1 MGPQATIMVLRLPRM
16 EHSGEESGEHITA
29 AKGTMLPEMID
40 NRVQVNPAVG
50 FCCIPLSLIQFISVS
65 PMTKPIE
72 SSARMEGNACAVY
85 PDIRPWPTCVHAAV
99 SVANN

>member
-1 MGPQATIMVLRLPRM
+1 MVLRLPRM

-72 SSARMEGNACAVY
+72 SSARMEGNASALPCWIY
-85 PDIRPWPTCVHAAV
+85 AADLWV
-99 SVANN
+99 QSAAEGGRFMQ